1 MSRNP
6 SDDELSLAE
15 TMLRTFPL
23 FRAVM
28 VEAASSVEI
37 ASLERA
43 RVLRALRDGPCR
55 AGVLA
60 QGVKVSPSTL
70 TEVVEA
76 LEEDGLVRREPDAAD
91 RRAVRVTL
99 TADGR
104 RQLQR
109 FEHAAAVAIA
119 ERLATLSAAERQ
131 RVRAAFADVHEVFSR
146 EAAGA
151 R

>member
-1 MSRNP
+1 MSRTP
-6 SDDELSLAE
+6 SDDEISLAE

-28 VEAASSVEI
+28 AEAAHSVEI
-37 ASLERA
+37 GTLERA
-43 RVLRALRDGPCR
+43 RILRGLRDGPCR

-60 QGVKVSPSTL
+60 QDVRVSPSTL

-76 LEEDGLVRREPDAAD
+76 LEEDGLVRREADAVD
-91 RRAVRVTL
+91 RRAVRVAL

-104 RQLQR
+104 RQLLR

-119 ERLATLSAAERQ
+119 ERLAALSAAERQ
-131 RVRAAFADVHEVFSR
+131 RVRAAFADVR
-146 EAAGA
+146 EAFAREPAGA
-151 R
+151 H